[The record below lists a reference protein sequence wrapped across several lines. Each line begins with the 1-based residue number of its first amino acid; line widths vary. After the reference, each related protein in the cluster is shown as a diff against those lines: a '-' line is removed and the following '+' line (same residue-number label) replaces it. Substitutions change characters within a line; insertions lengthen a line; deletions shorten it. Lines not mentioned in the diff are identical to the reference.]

1 MASSSFP
8 PAPAGGAA
16 PIHLVS
22 EDDQNRGN
30 GWLGTVPN
38 PLQRLGR
45 FLGRGK
51 DKHQGPAA
59 ETDDRLAALA
69 AAVILP
75 RQMRVFPESGWAVA
89 VIGCGQMGCNIAGEF
104 LRRGCA
110 VKAHDQTEFA
120 RGRAMD
126 MVMGCL
132 NKHVELGLLLPWD
145 VPYLM
150 SRFTVH
156 ASIPEAFEGT
166 TVAIEAI
173 TESLDAKVGIFRAL
187 ANAGRKM
194 AINPRHVVF
203 ATNTLNVPLKDIAYG
218 VARDD
223 PEFAARI
230 TGVRFLDPTWFVD
243 DVELT
248 TCDPRFVDQASV
260 DVCSLLQQRLFKPA
274 YGAPGMPPR
283 HLTAHE
289 ATLYHVRQRTQCT
302 NDASAYPVMP
312 SAIPLSTSPSTSQT
326 SKSSNDETLC
336 IVCNE
341 RVCNMV
347 FQPCGHLS
355 TCAACTHDLIQKA
368 CRNCPVCRQKI
379 EDVLPLEQPP
389 AQ

>member
-1 MASSSFP
+1 M
-8 PAPAGGAA
+8 G
-16 PIHLVS
+16 
-22 EDDQNRGN
+22 
-30 GWLGTVPN
+30 
-38 PLQRLGR
+38 
-45 FLGRGK
+45 
-51 DKHQGPAA
+51 
-59 ETDDRLAALA
+59 
-69 AAVILP
+69 
-75 RQMRVFPESGWAVA
+75 AVA
-89 VIGCGQMGCNIAGEF
+89 HA
-104 LRRGCA
+104 
-110 VKAHDQTEFA
+110 DEFA

-126 MVMGCL
+126 MVMGASTSTLSSGFCSGRAVS
-132 NKHVELGLLLPWD
+132 HV
-145 VPYLM
+145 
-150 SRFTVH
+150 RFTVRP
-156 ASIPEAFEGT
+156 PEAFEGT
-166 TVAIEAI
+166 TVAMAI
-173 TESLDAKVGIFRAL
+173 TNHRRGWASSS
-187 ANAGRKM
+187 AGQRRSEV
-194 AINPRHVVF
+194 AIVERRVRDQH
-203 ATNTLNVPLKDIAYG
+203 LNVPLKDIAYG

-312 SAIPLSTSPSTSQT
+312 SAIPHSTSPSTSQT